1 MICAGYL
8 LFVVSFYGEYEQTA
22 KADGRYLLVNIVKEK
37 GKNLMKHIYLN
48 LKRFDV
54 PVEFGG
60 VNRLAPVADWASCI
74 VKIQE
79 KLKTYDPTEVEFGM
93 YFPEVHL
100 RMQWLQNR
108 RKPVQI
114 GCQSVFRADT
124 AVGGNFAHLLQ
135 IDRLQLWLLRDVR
148 LLLSDIAKKEMTK
161 QEFSQKQVLQIQ
173 ML

>member
-1 MICAGYL
+1 M
-8 LFVVSFYGEYEQTA
+8 SFYGEYEQTA
-22 KADGRYLLVNIVKEK
+22 KADGRYSLVNIVKEK

-74 VKIQE
+74 VKNTQE
-79 KLKTYDPTEVEFGM
+79 ELKTYDPTEVEFGM

-100 RMQWLQNR
+100 LNAVAA
-108 RKPVQI
+108 KTEGSPVQI

-124 AVGGNFAHLLQ
+124 AVGGNFWC
-135 IDRLQLWLLRDVR
+135 IYY
-148 LLLSDIAKKEMTK
+148 K
-161 QEFSQKQVLQIQ
+161 QTGFSYGCCG
-173 ML
+173 M